1 MKNYLDLIP
10 ISAKV
15 HRRQTRM
22 TRWCIMLSV
31 FLIAAIFGMAD
42 MFLLSQKNLAAMTD
56 GTWHVMFRE
65 LDEEQM
71 AILAARPEVK
81 TAARYAATNYRL
93 DMGYEID
100 GVQTVLCGFDEAFLE
115 IQPGIHLTAGTFPRA
130 DREVLVSESVGRR
143 LGLALGDS
151 LEVTTPKGPLTF
163 TISGFLEDTAMMLKS
178 DAFGVFMNTETY
190 LSCFQ
195 DVTLQ
200 EDFVYYVEFVPH
212 LRIQKAVREI
222 CAQLQ
227 ISEDLV
233 SENAKLMGTLLQS
246 SDRYIWMLYLVAL
259 ILAVL
264 VAVSGMMMIL
274 SSMNSNVAQRTEFF
288 GMMRCLGATPKQVR
302 RYVRR
307 EAFYW
312 CRRAIPLGLLAS
324 VAMVWGLCRM
334 LKVITPT
341 WFGEMPGFGISWPGM
356 IAGLVIG
363 LMTVLMASRTPARK
377 ASEVSPLTA
386 VSGNADTVFEA
397 KRAAHT
403 RRMHVETALGL
414 HHAAGSR
421 KNLLLLTS
429 SFAFGIILFLGFSIG
444 VDFMQHA
451 ITSLRPYT
459 PDVSIVSPDNACSIP
474 DSLYVQLQE
483 NPHIKRVFARS
494 FAYDLTARMQGED
507 KTVMLISYE
516 AYQFDWAKENLQQG
530 DMEKVRDGEGVLL
543 VSKPGFRAETGST
556 IELETRLGTQ
566 SVRVAGVLNYTPFD
580 GGENVGTL
588 ICCEGMFRDLT
599 KETGYT
605 ILDIQLR
612 NSTDDAVREI
622 RALAGDS
629 YQFSDSRAKNRET
642 RAVYFSFAL
651 FVYGFLAVV
660 ALIASF
666 NIINSIGMS
675 VSARMRQYGAMRA
688 IGISIRQLQS
698 MIAAE
703 TLTYLAGGLAEGL
716 LLGLPLHY
724 YLYQKCITQRWAD
737 VWHLP
742 VMECM
747 VIVAVMVLS
756 VIAAMVGPVRRI
768 RKMSV
773 VETIGA

>member
-100 GVQTVLCGFDEAFLE
+100 GIQTVLCGFDEAFLE

-130 DREVLVSESVGRR
+130 DREVLVLESVGRR

-151 LEVTTPKGPLTF
+151 LEVTTPKGALTF

-312 CRRAIPLGLLAS
+312 CRRAISLGLLAS
-324 VAMVWGLCRM
+324 VASNHTHLVWRNARFWNQLARYDCRACD
-334 LKVITPT
+334 
-341 WFGEMPGFGISWPGM
+341 WPYDG
-356 IAGLVIG
+356 AYGKQDTGPESIG
-363 LMTVLMASRTPARK
+363 
-377 ASEVSPLTA
+377 
-386 VSGNADTVFEA
+386 
-397 KRAAHT
+397 
-403 RRMHVETALGL
+403 
-414 HHAAGSR
+414 
-421 KNLLLLTS
+421 
-429 SFAFGIILFLGFSIG
+429 GFSA
-444 VDFMQHA
+444 D
-451 ITSLRPYT
+451 
-459 PDVSIVSPDNACSIP
+459 C
-474 DSLYVQLQE
+474 
-483 NPHIKRVFARS
+483 
-494 FAYDLTARMQGED
+494 
-507 KTVMLISYE
+507 
-516 AYQFDWAKENLQQG
+516 
-530 DMEKVRDGEGVLL
+530 
-543 VSKPGFRAETGST
+543 GFRKCGY
-556 IELETRLGTQ
+556 G
-566 SVRVAGVLNYTPFD
+566 VR
-580 GGENVGTL
+580 GE
-588 ICCEGMFRDLT
+588 
-599 KETGYT
+599 
-605 ILDIQLR
+605 
-612 NSTDDAVREI
+612 
-622 RALAGDS
+622 
-629 YQFSDSRAKNRET
+629 
-642 RAVYFSFAL
+642 
-651 FVYGFLAVV
+651 
-660 ALIASF
+660 
-666 NIINSIGMS
+666 
-675 VSARMRQYGAMRA
+675 
-688 IGISIRQLQS
+688 
-698 MIAAE
+698 
-703 TLTYLAGGLAEGL
+703 AGGPYQTDACGDGAGAASCGGQQEEPAFAHLFFCL
-716 LLGLPLHY
+716 WYYFVLGIQY
-724 YLYQKCITQRWAD
+724 R
-737 VWHLP
+737 
-742 VMECM
+742 
-747 VIVAVMVLS
+747 
-756 VIAAMVGPVRRI
+756 G
-768 RKMSV
+768 
-773 VETIGA
+773 